1 MSSPGGRNL
10 NELVGM
16 TKDIK
21 YYMGAVGLGVSLIV
35 YAQANFT
42 TKIEGKMIYKMVER
56 LDVKMDR
63 VVNFLLKEKK

>member
-35 YAQANFT
+35 YAQTNFT